1 VIPVPRSMLVRLGVL
16 IPEHFLESGVFQFLS
31 ASVALNTIMYVALA
45 IAKMLPKLYLSDWV
59 RRYGRRTEIRG
70 IHPDDPIRG

>member
-59 RRYGRRTEIRG
+59 RRRGRRTEARS